1 MIDAYLLRYYLAVVE
16 TGGFTKAADRCNV
29 TQPTLS
35 AGIRKL
41 EAQLGAALFD
51 RSSRRVQLTPAGT
64 RFLNRA
70 QAIMREYNLALKD
83 FAEHN
88 NPKQAKRLRL
98 GLSHTL
104 PTPYVAQMSCNIAGA
119 LEDYALELSEG
130 TQQELSNRLAQGR
143 LDLAI
148 LIKTGSKPTDNVLY
162 SEGYSLAIAS
172 AHPLAAQTHI
182 NAEDLAQDTMI
193 VRRRCEML
201 QETSQH
207 FTSANVRPP
216 IGFRTTNDDKA
227 LAWVAAGLGV
237 TVAPDG
243 FTAPGVTRAK
253 MTGFQPERHIV
264 LEGREP
270 DLVARLTS
278 LLKRPISP
286 AALIDAEV

>member
-41 EAQLGAALFD
+41 EEQLAATLFD

-64 RFLNRA
+64 RFLDRA
-70 QAIMREYNLALKD
+70 QSIMREYNLALKD
-83 FAEHN
+83 LAEN
-88 NPKQAKRLRL
+88 SAPSKQKRLRL
-98 GLSHTL
+98 GISHTL
-104 PTPYVAQMSCNIAGA
+104 PTAYVAQLSLALANA
-119 LEDYALELSEG
+119 LESYSLQLSEG

-143 LDLAI
+143 LDVAI
-148 LIKTGSKPTDNVLY
+148 MIKTGAKPRGDVLF
-162 SEGYSLAIAS
+162 SEGYSLAIADT
-172 AHPLAAQTHI
+172 HPLAQQTRIDAQ
-182 NAEDLAQDTMI
+182 DLAQDTMI

-216 IGFRTTNDDKA
+216 IGYRTTNDDKA
-227 LAWVAAGLGV
+227 LALVAAGLGV

-243 FTAPGVTRAK
+243 FTAPGVARIK
-253 MTGFQPERHIV
+253 MTGFRPQRHIV
-264 LEGREP
+264 LEGSDDALRS
-270 DLVARLTS
+270 DVAHVLR
-278 LLKRPISP
+278 RPISP
-286 AALIDAEV
+286 AALIDAEA